1 MMKNEAQLAQFEK
14 TVKNLKEVL
23 DRLQIPG
30 PDYAVFRDSAIQRF
44 EIAFDVCWKTL
55 KEKLRHEYG
64 VEAISPKKVFQESFK
79 QGLIENDTVWIS
91 MTDMRNE
98 TAHAYNEQFAEKVV
112 LELPK
117 IQSVLEQLL
126 WKLKA

>member
-1 MMKNEAQLAQFEK
+1 MTKNEAQLAQFEK

-23 DRLQIPG
+23 ERLKVPG
-30 PDYAVFRDSAIQRF
+30 PDYEVFRDSAIQRF

-55 KEKLRHEYG
+55 KEKLRQEYG

-79 QGLIENDTVWIS
+79 QGLIENDAVWIS

-98 TAHAYNEQFAEKVV
+98 TSHVYNEQFAEKVV
-112 LELPK
+112 LELPN
-117 IQSVLEQLL
+117 IQVALEQLL
-126 WKLKA
+126 WKLKT

>member
-1 MMKNEAQLAQFEK
+1 MKNEAQIAQFEK
-14 TVKNLKEVL
+14 TVNNLKEVL
-23 DRLQIPG
+23 EKLKTAG
-30 PDYAVFRDSAIQRF
+30 PEYAIFRDSAIQRF

-55 KEKLRHEYG
+55 KEKLREEYG

-79 QGLIENDTVWIS
+79 QSLIDNDAIWLS

-98 TAHAYNEQFAEKVV
+98 TSHAYNEEFAKKVV

-117 IQSVLEQLL
+117 VYEALEQLL
-126 WKLKA
+126 WKLKK